1 MMNIVLVGFMGTG
14 KTVVGRRL
22 AERLNMIFVDL
33 DSLIEEKLKL
43 SVNEI
48 FERFG
53 ERFFREVERGIV
65 SQISNRRGLV
75 VATGGGVV
83 LDSRNVATLK
93 KLGCMI
99 HLFARPDVILERT
112 RDTHHRPLLE
122 TGDRKIRIE
131 HLLNERRP
139 FYTQAHCEID
149 TSDLDV
155 EDVAGKII
163 RYLQESCH
171 GPRTG

>member
-33 DSLIEEKLKL
+33 DELIEGKLKL

-53 ERFFREVERGIV
+53 EHFFREIEREVV
-65 SQISNRRGLV
+65 SEISNRHNLV
-75 VATGGGVV
+75 VATGGGIV
-83 LDSRNVATLK
+83 LDNRNVANLK
-93 KLGCMI
+93 KMGCMI
-99 HLFARPDVILERT
+99 HLFARSDVILERT

-122 TGDRKIRIE
+122 TGDRDVRIE
-131 HLLNERRP
+131 RLLHERKP
-139 FYTQAHCEID
+139 FYAQAHYEID
-149 TSDLDV
+149 TSGLDV
-155 EDVAGKII
+155 EDVVEKIVRHI
-163 RYLQESCH
+163 QELSH
-171 GPRTG
+171 GPRPG